1 MMSALEKWNILNE
14 REQKIAILFVLRD
27 LQVKEIAAKLSI
39 SQTSVKHALAIVYR
53 IVGVTGA
60 IRFALWL
67 GLHIKVIDPEYKED
81 SL

>member
-1 MMSALEKWNILNE
+1 MMSALDKWNILNE
-14 REQKIAILFVLRD
+14 REQKIAILFVLHD
-27 LQVKEIAAKLSI
+27 LQVKEIAAKLAI

-67 GLHIKVIDPEYKED
+67 GLHIKVIDPEYKGD